1 VCRAQNAVFISHA
14 VSLSQDVMRTEVGS
28 ITGRVEELRAGRGIL
43 LESGIAPGVVTV
55 AIVDADWA
63 G

>member
-1 VCRAQNAVFISHA
+1 
-14 VSLSQDVMRTEVGS
+14 MRTEVGS